1 MAENNLTAG
10 TVSESTPA
18 KKSGKSDKKKD
29 KKKTGSRVLKY
40 FRDLKGEFKKITWP
54 TLSSVVRNT
63 LVTLA
68 MCAFVG
74 VVVSLVDFGLGA
86 LVNWMLSL

>member
-1 MAENNLTAG
+1 MAKEKTAG
-10 TVSESTPA
+10 KGS
-18 KKSGKSDKKKD
+18 
-29 KKKTGSRVLKY
+29 SRVLKY

-54 TLSSVVRNT
+54 TTSAVVRNT

-68 MCAFVG
+68 MCAFVA
-74 VVVSLVDFGLGA
+74 VIVCLVDFGLSG